1 MNAAIYPN
9 AVTSAAAIL
18 NRTRADEQD
27 PLAKLM
33 NTWPTS
39 AVTQDRL
46 ATQ

>member
-9 AVTSAAAIL
+9 AVTAAAAIL
-18 NRTRADEQD
+18 NRTRA
-27 PLAKLM
+27 
-33 NTWPTS
+33 NTRPTS